1 MRTVFRAAR
10 TGLDL
15 AFDLAR
21 RAAGFRASFR
31 AGLRAGRL
39 VTFFALGR
47 FGRADCF
54 ATGFDGFL
62 AAGREIALPADGSI
76 VPIGLMLTGDS
87 SAGGSG

>member
-1 MRTVFRAAR
+1 M
-10 TGLDL
+10 
-15 AFDLAR
+15 AR
-21 RAAGFRASFR
+21 RAAGFRAGFR

-87 SAGGSG
+87 SAGGSGWEVKYSFMRSR